1 MDDVFA
7 GVDVGGTS
15 VKLAFG
21 TADGEILAESSIP
34 TESHRGPDS
43 VLKRIA
49 EGVKHLTAQ
58 TGAAPRRIGMGI
70 PGIVDIP
77 RGITKFLPNLMGH
90 WKDVPAADT
99 LSALVDCP
107 VTLLNDVRTAT
118 LGELA
123 YGHGRNPAIGTFVLM
138 AIGTGIGGGVVID
151 RKLRLGPIGAAGEVG
166 HQTIQPDGP
175 RCGCGNY
182 GCLETLASGTAIAAE
197 GVRLVL
203 MGLAPILR
211 EKSEGNTAKITAK
224 LVAESA
230 DEGDDACRDAIQGA
244 GRWLGI
250 AVANIVTTI
259 HPDLIVIGGGVSR
272 IGEVLIERIREEV
285 VARVPMYPPETIRV
299 EPSLLSDKAGIL
311 GAVALAARG
320 LA

>member
-1 MDDVFA
+1 MEDVFA
-7 GVDVGGTS
+7 GADVGGTS

-21 TADGEILAESSIP
+21 TADGELIAETSLP
-34 TESHRGPDS
+34 TDSHRGPEA
-43 VLKRIA
+43 VLERIA
-49 EGVKHLTAQ
+49 EGLNHLSKQ
-58 TGAAPRRIGMGI
+58 TGAKPKRVGMGI

-90 WKDVPAADT
+90 WKDVPAADI
-99 LSALVDCP
+99 LSKHVGCP
-107 VTLLNDVRTAT
+107 VLLLNDVRTAT

-123 YGHGRNPAIGTFVLM
+123 YGHGRNPAIGSFVLM

-166 HQTIQPDGP
+166 HQTIAPDGP
-175 RCGCGNY
+175 RCGCGNH

-211 EKSEGNTAKITAK
+211 DKAEGNTAKISAK
-224 LVAESA
+224 LVAEAA
-230 DEGDDACRDAIQGA
+230 DEGDDACRDAIKGA

-250 AVANIVTTI
+250 AIANIVTTI
-259 HPDLIVIGGGVSR
+259 HPDLVVIGGGVSR
-272 IGEVLIERIREEV
+272 IGEVLIERVREEV
-285 VARVPMYPPETIRV
+285 VARCPIYPPETIRV

-311 GAVALAARG
+311 GTVALAARG